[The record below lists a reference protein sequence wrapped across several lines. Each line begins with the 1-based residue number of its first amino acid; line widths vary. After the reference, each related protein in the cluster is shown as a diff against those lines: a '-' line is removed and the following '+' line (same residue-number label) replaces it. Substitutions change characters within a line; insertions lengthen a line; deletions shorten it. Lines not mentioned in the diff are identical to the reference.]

1 MFFKCKVF
9 YRFFKSNFE
18 LLFFILVF
26 LAFFVVCLIRYI
38 VRDGV
43 FGFLE
48 MLMIFFRRG
57 ILRVTFLADILA

>member
-9 YRFFKSNFE
+9 CNF
-18 LLFFILVF
+18 LKVIFSYILCILVF
-26 LAFFVVCLIRYI
+26 LVFFVVCLIRYI

-57 ILRVTFLADILA
+57 ILRVTFLVDILA